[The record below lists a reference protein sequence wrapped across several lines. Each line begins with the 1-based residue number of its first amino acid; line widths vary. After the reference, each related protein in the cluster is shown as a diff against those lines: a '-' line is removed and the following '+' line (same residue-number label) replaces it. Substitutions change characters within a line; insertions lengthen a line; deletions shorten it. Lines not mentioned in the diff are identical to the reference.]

1 MVRVELI
8 IILGFC
14 FQNNLKDEYEGVMGV
29 GALAHARA
37 SADKP
42 STNNLSNGK
51 AGTTGRK
58 LSNHKLVRPV

>member
-1 MVRVELI
+1 
-8 IILGFC
+8 
-14 FQNNLKDEYEGVMGV
+14 MGV